1 MVNRM
6 LKELWTKVINTEPRK
21 ISKIDIVLNA
31 CNENEIMRCV
41 VCVFKIARQRSEELK
56 RKNQDYLSAWL
67 FLSEREIR
75 VNDSTHA
82 GSSSFK
88 QSDMCKKKGF
98 HSLD

>member
-1 MVNRM
+1 
-6 LKELWTKVINTEPRK
+6 
-21 ISKIDIVLNA
+21 
-31 CNENEIMRCV
+31 MRCV

-56 RKNQDYLSAWL
+56 RKNQDYLSTWL

-88 QSDMCKKKGF
+88 QSDMCKKKRVSFARLELEIKKSEGC
-98 HSLD
+98 HVIDM

>member
-1 MVNRM
+1 LFVY
-6 LKELWTKVINTEPRK
+6 
-21 ISKIDIVLNA
+21 SKLQDSAVKNLS
-31 CNENEIMRCV
+31 V
-41 VCVFKIARQRSEELK
+41 
-56 RKNQDYLSAWL
+56 KNQDYLSTWL

-98 HSLD
+98 IR